1 MSTNSTPQPEPA
13 DQQPSDLRTA
23 VTARGK
29 RRRNGVITAVV
40 GALAVIG
47 VVTGIVVANTSG
59 SSAEAAGASGTGGVS
74 APQERLSLNLA
85 VAEDTQFQDAIKEV
99 SAEKGLDVT
108 WTNVDDWVLP
118 NTELVAGSVDG
129 NAFQHVLYLSAFNR
143 ENGADI
149 TPVFSTVITQWGIFS
164 STLKDV
170 TSIPDGGKIAI
181 PDDPSNGGR
190 ALGILEAAGLIE
202 VDDAAGVF
210 PTTEDITANPKN
222 LQFVEVPA
230 RNIPQNF
237 TDPSLSA
244 VVVGTSYFDPSQ
256 GVTKDDALYLDDSL
270 SQKNLPYVNVVATTA
285 DKADDPAWAV
295 LKEAYADPRVKE
307 ALDAEQ
313 FGNSVLVDVPVQQL
327 RDTLADLE
335 AQGAAA

>member
-1 MSTNSTPQPEPA
+1 MSDNSTP
-13 DQQPSDLRTA
+13 QQPSDLRAA
-23 VTARGK
+23 VAARGQE
-29 RRRNGVITAVV
+29 RRRGVIAAVV
-40 GALAVIG
+40 GALAVAG
-47 VVTGIVVANTSG
+47 VVAGVVVANTSG
-59 SSAEAAGASGTGGVS
+59 GSAEAAGAGGSSGDG

-85 VAEDTQFQDAIKEV
+85 VAEDTQFQDAITEV

-118 NTELVAGSVDG
+118 NTELVAGGVDG

-164 STLKDV
+164 STLDDV
-170 TSIPDGGKIAI
+170 AAIPDGGRIAI

-190 ALGILEAAGLIE
+190 ALGILDAAGLIT

-210 PTTEDITANPKN
+210 PTTEDVTGNPKD

-270 SQKNLPYVNVVATTA
+270 AEKNLPYVNVVATTA
-285 DKADDPAWAV
+285 DEADDPAWAV
-295 LKEAYADPRVKE
+295 LEEAYADPRVAQALE
-307 ALDAEQ
+307 AEN
-313 FGNSVLVDVPVQQL
+313 FGNTVLVDVPVQQL
-327 RDTLADLE
+327 RDTLAELQ